1 MISLFSELVSWT
13 KCRYISAM
21 EFPKT
26 IFDSFEIDEQHLSA
40 TNSEEEKMRAFRQL
54 LIQRIDE
61 LLHRDF
67 EKLKWILYRIDV
79 SEKKLNETL
88 QNSEADA
95 ATVMADLIIQR
106 QIEKAESRKKF
117 GANQNDW
124 NFDV

>member
-1 MISLFSELVSWT
+1 MEL
-13 KCRYISAM
+13 
-21 EFPKT
+21 PKT
-26 IFDSFEIDEQHLSA
+26 LFDSFEINEQLLPA
-40 TNSEEEKMRAFRQL
+40 TNNEEEKMRAFRQL

-79 SEKKLNETL
+79 SEKKLNDAL

-95 ATVMADLIIQR
+95 ATVMGDLIIQR

-117 GANQNDW
+117 GGNENDW

>member
-1 MISLFSELVSWT
+1 MEL
-13 KCRYISAM
+13 
-21 EFPKT
+21 PKT
-26 IFDSFEIDEQHLSA
+26 LFDSFEIDEQLLPD
-40 TNSEEEKMRAFRQL
+40 TNNEEEKMRAFRQL

-79 SEKKLNETL
+79 SEKKLNDAL

-117 GANQNDW
+117 GGNENDW

>member
-1 MISLFSELVSWT
+1 
-13 KCRYISAM
+13 M

-26 IFDSFEIDEQHLSA
+26 LFDSFEIDEKHLPA
-40 TNSEEEKMRAFRQL
+40 VNSEEEKFHAFRQL

-61 LLHRDF
+61 LIHRDF

-79 SEKKLNETL
+79 SEKKLNESL

-95 ATVMADLIIQR
+95 ATIMADLIIQR

-117 GANQNDW
+117 SSGGTDW
-124 NFDV
+124 SFDV